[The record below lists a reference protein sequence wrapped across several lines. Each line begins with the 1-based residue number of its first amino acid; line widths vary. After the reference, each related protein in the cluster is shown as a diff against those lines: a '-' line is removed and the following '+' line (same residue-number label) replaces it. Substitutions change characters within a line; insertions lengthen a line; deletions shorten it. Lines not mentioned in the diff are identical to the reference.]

1 MSRTL
6 AQGLSGWTAILL
18 YVLRPGACTLN
29 DLCDNF
35 NKGLLSFSENN
46 TVCVKKADIY
56 FD

>member
-46 TVCVKKADIY
+46 TVRVKKPDTY
-56 FD
+56 FS